1 MDVLAATDA
10 RAAEVHAVK
19 EFAQTD
25 SGLSSPVNPKEA
37 VGNEEAGNG
46 MKINNKSNEEV
57 TVPATIAMWQEE
69 AISGNSSLIDRV
81 MEAESRATS
90 PTPAE
95 DEGEAD
101 EPTVWVADENA
112 EEEGIDEMATAVE
125 TFEDTKE
132 KDGATAASKAGRA
145 AIPTTIAMWDD
156 EKRPDSP
163 PRVSADERFARLKE
177 ARLRGV
183 HMQNATELPVSAS
196 SMVLA
201 AVDTVTALQAGS
213 IASLP
218 AGADL
223 TSPSRFAGRESGA
236 PSESVGLTFQSY
248 GNPTD
253 GGDPAL
259 AATPVVLDAEYQ
271 YQTAPTRMV
280 DLGPSE
286 KTPLF
291 QAEDKGLRAQ
301 GDTCEMLPESC
312 TVM

>member
-112 EEEGIDEMATAVE
+112 EEEGIDEIATAVE

-163 PRVSADERFARLKE
+163 PRVSADERFARLKVGQPPPPPFILE
-177 ARLRGV
+177 CIFILLFFFFFSSSP
-183 HMQNATELPVSAS
+183 LPSLFMLLCYWRSRHVRRDSAQ
-196 SMVLA
+196 VW
-201 AVDTVTALQAGS
+201 
-213 IASLP
+213 
-218 AGADL
+218 
-223 TSPSRFAGRESGA
+223 
-236 PSESVGLTFQSY
+236 
-248 GNPTD
+248 N
-253 GGDPAL
+253 
-259 AATPVVLDAEYQ
+259 
-271 YQTAPTRMV
+271 
-280 DLGPSE
+280 
-286 KTPLF
+286 
-291 QAEDKGLRAQ
+291 
-301 GDTCEMLPESC
+301 
-312 TVM
+312 